1 MSLLNQGESTVKYIK
16 YFVIATLALALLM
29 QIKPQ
34 HPLATTAAAIIPGQQ
49 ISAQPAQNVSA
60 EPAFHRGYTN
70 KQDQPCFN
78 IHTKEYYE
86 SELIG
91 KNETAHNLILAGA
104 TVQQADIL
112 SAISHAESGS
122 QINCWGDDDPKYYG
136 KPTADGRHWG
146 ESYGLYQIRTI
157 IEAKG
162 TGECRDIERLKL
174 NIIEQSKCAMELS
187 NGGTKF
193 SPTWS
198 MYTNG
203 RYKQWLGQNW

>member
-1 MSLLNQGESTVKYIK
+1 VKYFKI
-16 YFVIATLALALLM
+16 VLIAGLLFAFLA
-29 QIKPQ
+29 QIQPQ
-34 HPLATTAAAIIPGQQ
+34 NSLVTTAASLVGAT
-49 ISAQPAQNVSA
+49 PAEAETVSA
-60 EPAFHRGYTN
+60 TAPPAFGRGYTD

-78 IHTKEYYE
+78 VHTKEHYE
-86 SELIG
+86 SELIS
-91 KNETAHNLILAGA
+91 KNETAHYLLLAGA

-136 KPTADGRHWG
+136 QPTNDGRHWG

-157 IEAKG
+157 IEARG
-162 TGECRDIERLKL
+162 TGECRDVERLRL
-174 NIIEQSKCAMELS
+174 NIVEQSKCAMELS

-203 RYKQWLGQNW
+203 RYKKWLGANW